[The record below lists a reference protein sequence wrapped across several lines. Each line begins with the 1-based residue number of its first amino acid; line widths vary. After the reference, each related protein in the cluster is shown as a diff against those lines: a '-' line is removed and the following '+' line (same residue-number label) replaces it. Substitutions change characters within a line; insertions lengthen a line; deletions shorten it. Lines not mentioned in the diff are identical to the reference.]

1 MPVLLIH
8 ALLVVLA
15 LPAVPSSAYLLLATL
30 LSRRLPVRLPT
41 ANLLRF
47 DIIVPAHNESGVIAR
62 TVASLRKLDWPTDR
76 FRIVVCA
83 DNCTD
88 STAALARAAGAIA
101 IERQDSNQRGKGYA
115 LAFAFEASRAA
126 AFADAVVVVDADTE
140 VSANMIEAIAARME
154 DGAQAVQVHY
164 GVLNPLASWRTR
176 LITIAKGAV
185 HIVRSRARERLGLS
199 NGIRGTGWSVT
210 HALLRSVPYA
220 AFSLTEDVEYGIA
233 LGLAGYRVAYADE
246 ADCNAEMVSSEQSA
260 RTQRERWERGRF
272 ELMRTKTGPLLRAAW
287 HRRSALCL
295 DLALDLLVLPISYV
309 ALFIAA
315 LLAVAAIASAW
326 IAGMQIWLTIGAAC
340 ALSLFC
346 YVMRGWQLSGIG
358 LIGLV
363 DLARAPGF
371 LLWKLRLLLRKRKS
385 NAWQRTDREQQ
396 P

>member
-8 ALLVVLA
+8 ALLLVLA

-30 LSRRLPVRLPT
+30 LSQRLPVRLPK

-62 TVASLRKLDWPTDR
+62 TVASLRKVYWPPDR

-88 STAALARAAGAIA
+88 STAELARAAGAIA
-101 IERQDSNQRGKGYA
+101 IERQNPNQRGKGYA
-115 LAFAFEASRAA
+115 LEFAFEASRAA

-140 VSANMIEAIAARME
+140 VSANMIQAIAARME

-295 DLALDLLVLPISYV
+295 DLAIDLLVLPISYV

-315 LLAVAAIASAW
+315 LLAVAALASAW
-326 IAGMQIWLTIGAAC
+326 FAGMQIWLAIGAAC

-358 LIGLV
+358 LIGLA

>member
-1 MPVLLIH
+1 MPVLLVNV
-8 ALLVVLA
+8 LLVVLA
-15 LPAVPSSAYLLLATL
+15 LPAVPSSAYLLLVTL
-30 LSRRLPVRLPT
+30 LSQRLPVRLPKVK
-41 ANLLRF
+41 LLRF

-62 TVASLRKLDWPTDR
+62 TVASLRKVDWPADR

-88 STAALARAAGAIA
+88 ATAELARAAGAIA
-101 IERQDSNQRGKGYA
+101 IERQNSDRRGKGYA
-115 LAFAFEASRAA
+115 LEFAFETSRAA

-140 VSANMIEAIAARME
+140 VSANIIEAIAARME

-233 LGLAGYRVAYADE
+233 LGLAGFRVAYADE
-246 ADCNAEMVSSEQSA
+246 ADCNAEMVSSELSA

-287 HRRSALCL
+287 HRRSAVCL

-315 LLAVAAIASAW
+315 LLAVAAIASGW
-326 IAGMQIWLTIGAAC
+326 MAGMQVWLTIGAAC
-340 ALSLFC
+340 ALSLFF

-358 LIGLV
+358 LIGLL
-363 DLARAPGF
+363 DLARAPLF

-385 NAWQRTDREQQ
+385 SAWQRTDREQQ